1 MDLQN
6 SLSIKLW
13 WVYGFEGPFRIKMKD
28 LVYGVDGLT
37 ASELK
42 DLKRNGPDRRK
53 PKTAPQYEYRQL
65 DSTTGLLSLRDF
77 GITDEAKYYGFFDS
91 VFRQLRDTSIGHLII
106 DARDNPG
113 GGDDYGS
120 EVIKY
125 LYHRPFQAYSKSYYE
140 KSKILEDFSYLFLY
154 PEDRNNPE
162 MRKAANNMGDC
173 QAEHEYGT

>member
-1 MDLQN
+1 
-6 SLSIKLW
+6 
-13 WVYGFEGPFRIKMKD
+13 MKD

-77 GITDEAKYYGFFDS
+77 GITDEAKYYGFLDS

-140 KSKILEDFSYLFLY
+140 KSKILEDFSYMFLY
-154 PEDRNNPE
+154 PEDRNNQE
-162 MRKAANNMGDC
+162 MRKAAINMGDC